1 VDWGRYC
8 FRGIR
13 FFSLAVAVVAMAAAS
28 AGAQEGNLKDSPLFT
43 GVKDPKVVTSQIRAA
58 LPAYERGLA
67 LLNGSRDPDSTAS
80 AVKYLLDA
88 YRFLRGAW
96 EGTNLIILTSKFPDP
111 LLELQNK
118 QVMAVRWRLIECT
131 SKREYLFENDAIRT
145 SCIEGLNEGLHK
157 LRVVSA
163 TLP

>member
-1 VDWGRYC
+1 MDWGRYC

-13 FFSLAVAVVAMAAAS
+13 SFSLVIAVVAMGTAS

-43 GVKDPKVVTSQIRAA
+43 GVKDPKVVSSQIRAA

-67 LLNGSRDPDSTAS
+67 LLNGQRDPDSTAS

-96 EGTNLIILTSKFPDP
+96 EGTNLILITSKFPDP

-118 QVMAVRWRLIECT
+118 QIMAVRWRLIECT
-131 SKREYLFENDAIRT
+131 SKREYLFENDEVRS

-157 LRVVSA
+157 LRLVSA